1 MSDEDE
7 DRKRSLC
14 SLPETIGDD
23 DDGPIILSKIVL
35 TLLYK

>member
-1 MSDEDE
+1 MKTRIESG
-7 DRKRSLC
+7 RSLC